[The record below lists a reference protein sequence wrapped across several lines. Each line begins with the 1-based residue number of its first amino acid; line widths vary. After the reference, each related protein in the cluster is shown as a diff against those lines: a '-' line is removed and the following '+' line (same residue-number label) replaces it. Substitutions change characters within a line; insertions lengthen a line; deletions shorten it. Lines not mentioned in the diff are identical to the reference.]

1 MFLDLIGWILT
12 MNSDKIR
19 PTGVFFKTRCLL
31 SSQKGSALIICLLS
45 LAVLSALGTAALM
58 VSATNQTIAG
68 NYRKQSQAF
77 FVAEAGLQKAVA
89 ELKNDMAWRGE
100 GATGVETGDMIIGNI
115 TAGYTVNIF
124 DTSTDAT
131 LPGGHI
137 RLISKG
143 EFQDSR
149 QTVESIIR
157 FSPDPDFKANSP
169 SSAVV
174 SSGKNHAKG
183 THVINGYD
191 NDGVKN
197 TDDMVLTEQYLPDVN
212 QAALKMFADI
222 TIHGDLTDGQG
233 LTSFWKDPST
243 TPPTPYV
250 IYVDGNLNLSGNT
263 HVYGIFFVKGEVSI
277 TGSARVIGVVYA
289 PNTSDITEIKGAGK
303 ASEQPIMGQLIC
315 GSGGVQPAGNHGDIQ
330 LVQEY
335 VDAFNNFGGA
345 VVNVNPVP
353 GSWRQY

>member
-1 MFLDLIGWILT
+1 
-12 MNSDKIR
+12 MNDFKTGH
-19 PTGVFFKTRCLL
+19 TGVFMKNKSLL
-31 SSQKGSALIICLLS
+31 AGQTGSALIICLLS

-58 VSATNQTIAG
+58 VSTTNQTIAG

-77 FVAEAGLQKAVA
+77 FVAEAGLQKAIA
-89 ELKNDMAWRGE
+89 ELKNDMTWRGE
-100 GATGVETGDMIIGNI
+100 TTVDTVPASEGDMLIGNI
-115 TAGYTVNIF
+115 TAEYTVKIF
-124 DTSTDAT
+124 DTGTDTT

-157 FSPDPDFKANSP
+157 FSPDPNFKANSP
-169 SSAVV
+169 STAVV
-174 SSGKNHAKG
+174 TSGENHAKG

-212 QAALKMFADI
+212 QNALKAFADI
-222 TIHGDLTDGQG
+222 TIEGDLTYNPGPTD
-233 LTSFWKDPST
+233 FWKDPFND
-243 TPPTPYV
+243 PPERPYIIHV
-250 IYVDGNLNLSGNT
+250 TGDLDLSGNV
-263 HVYGIFFVKGEVSI
+263 HVYGVLFVEGEVRI

-315 GSGGVQPAGNHGDIQ
+315 GPGGIQPAGNHGDIQ
-330 LVQEY
+330 LVQPY
-335 VDAFNNFGGA
+335 VDAFNKFGGEKL
-345 VVNVNPVP
+345 NVDEVP